1 MCLYSYLYVYIN
13 SAMWF
18 SYTLLYLQRIT
29 KLEPLTAGAL
39 LLLGQLVDA
48 LMTPI
53 FGILVDKY
61 NKKKFWHIIGS
72 ILVALSFPV
81 IFGNFLQN
89 IKNNN
94 ISMIF
99 YIVSIIIFQT
109 GWAAVQISHLSMIPI
124 LTNLPLVRAELTAIR
139 YSAQVTAAVFL
150 FIVTWIVLPT
160 NENSIIKLSDQDD
173 IKFRNIVIIVTT
185 CGVTATILFH
195 ISLKSHLLEYNQ
207 GNNIIDSPTNDKKL
221 SKNDLYDNNN
231 SSTIISSTTATKK
244 SNIGIKVLIRVA
256 LLYVASRLFITLA
269 TVYLPLYIEET
280 DVGGK
285 QALATVPLVS
295 YIASF
300 VSALT
305 LKYIN
310 KSFGTKICYL
320 LGSLIGI
327 IGAAVTKFGGNYEI
341 IIYLIAIFI
350 GIASSITMVTAL
362 SITAD
367 FIGIKTENSA
377 LIYSIVTF
385 LDKIITGLVVVFIEK
400 WRCLDK
406 ESCLNY
412 NRDTL
417 AVVCCGS
424 MILGVVALISLLRR

>member
-1 MCLYSYLYVYIN
+1 M
-13 SAMWF
+13 
-18 SYTLLYLQRIT
+18 
-29 KLEPLTAGAL
+29 
-39 LLLGQLVDA
+39 
-48 LMTPI
+48 
-53 FGILVDKY
+53 
-61 NKKKFWHIIGS
+61 
-72 ILVALSFPV
+72 
-81 IFGNFLQN
+81 
-89 IKNNN
+89 
-94 ISMIF
+94 
-99 YIVSIIIFQT
+99 
-109 GWAAVQISHLSMIPI
+109 
-124 LTNLPLVRAELTAIR
+124 
-139 YSAQVTAAVFL
+139 
-150 FIVTWIVLPT
+150 
-160 NENSIIKLSDQDD
+160 IKLSDQDD
-173 IKFRNIVIIVTT
+173 IKFRNIVLIVTT

-195 ISLKSHLLEYNQ
+195 VSLKSHLLEHNQ
-207 GNNIIDSPTNDKKL
+207 RNNVIDSPTTTDLSSKINDKKL
-221 SKNDLYDNNN
+221 SKN
-231 SSTIISSTTATKK
+231 ITKL
-244 SNIGIKVLIRVA
+244 NDFIGVKVLIRVA

-300 VSALT
+300 ISALT

-310 KSFGTKICYL
+310 QSCGTKICYL

-327 IGAAVTKFGGNYEI
+327 IGAAITKFGGNYEI

-385 LDKIITGLVVVFIEK
+385 LDKIITGLLVVFIEK

-424 MILGVVALISLLRR
+424 MILGLIALISLFRR